1 MARYLTKAER
11 TSFDDDGYLIIR
23 DLLDSQE
30 TANLQQWAQEI
41 HDAPVD
47 AASTLMP
54 YEEIDA
60 RGRHILCRTENFAN
74 SHAELN
80 SLLRGEKLLSVLR
93 DLSGEDML
101 LFKEKINYK
110 LAGAGG
116 YAVPTSML
124 VRRPVLIARQAHI
137 DSSAYTHVKKI
148 KHLAVNIAVDPMT
161 PSNGGLEVVKGSHK
175 MHVPIA
181 ADNCVEP
188 AWTASNTWL
197 AVELAAG
204 DALIFDSS
212 LAHRSAANT
221 SRQDRKALY
230 ATYNCASEGDLHD
243 EYYARRRA
251 EWPPTHLRKAG
262 ETFEDGA
269 LRYGYGSPMISPA
282 LGHQLAV

>member
-1 MARYLTKAER
+1 MDRHFTEAEKM
-11 TSFDDDGYLIIR
+11 SFDEEGYLIIR
-23 DLLDSQE
+23 DLLHSRE
-30 TANLQQWAQEI
+30 TSELQQWAQEI
-41 HDAPVD
+41 HDAPVN
-47 AASTLMP
+47 ANSTLMP
-54 YEEIDA
+54 YEETDA
-60 RGRHILCRTENFAN
+60 HGRHILCRTENFAN

-116 YAVPTSML
+116 YA
-124 VRRPVLIARQAHI
+124 AHI

-148 KHLAVNIAVDPMT
+148 KHLAVNIAVDRMT
-161 PSNGGLEVVKGSHK
+161 PSNGGLEIVKGSHK

-181 ADNCVEP
+181 ADNCIEP
-188 AWTASNTWL
+188 AWIASQAWIP
-197 AVELAAG
+197 VELAAG
-204 DALIFDSS
+204 DALIFGSS

-243 EYYARRRA
+243 EYYARRKV

-269 LRYGYGSPMISPA
+269 LRYGYGSPMISPE

>member
-30 TANLQQWAQEI
+30 TAKLQQWAQEI

-80 SLLRGEKLLSVLR
+80 SLLRGEELLSVLR

-116 YAVPTSML
+116 YA
-124 VRRPVLIARQAHI
+124 AHI

-181 ADNCVEP
+181 VDNCVEP

-204 DALIFDSS
+204 DALIFGSS

-251 EWPPTHLRKAG
+251 EWPPTHLRKPG

>member
-1 MARYLTKAER
+1 MELTGYGCIVLSTKIPSPAQQRLRQSSWQATHSLISIMDRHLTEAEKM
-11 TSFDDDGYLIIR
+11 SFDEEGYLIIR

-116 YAVPTSML
+116 DAVGTDFH
-124 VRRPVLIARQAHI
+124 ARQETSVDCATG
-137 DSSAYTHVKKI
+137 TH
-148 KHLAVNIAVDPMT
+148 
-161 PSNGGLEVVKGSHK
+161 
-175 MHVPIA
+175 
-181 ADNCVEP
+181 
-188 AWTASNTWL
+188 
-197 AVELAAG
+197 
-204 DALIFDSS
+204 
-212 LAHRSAANT
+212 
-221 SRQDRKALY
+221 
-230 ATYNCASEGDLHD
+230 
-243 EYYARRRA
+243 
-251 EWPPTHLRKAG
+251 
-262 ETFEDGA
+262 
-269 LRYGYGSPMISPA
+269 
-282 LGHQLAV
+282 